1 VYSATF
7 IFDKRQ
13 FDPEFHA
20 LDAEIAEAA
29 RRSTGYLGEEAW
41 ENPQTGRL
49 CNVYYWSD
57 ELGLQELIRHPRH
70 LQAKAS
76 QERWLNG
83 YQVVIAKVLRSYGD
97 GAIDHP
103 TLRTPGTHP

>member
-1 VYSATF
+1 MYSATF
-7 IFDKRQ
+7 IFDKKL
-13 FDPEFHA
+13 FDAEFHA

-29 RRSTGYLGEEAW
+29 RRSTGYLGEESW

-49 CNVYYWSD
+49 CNIYYWAD
-57 ELGLQELIRHPRH
+57 ELGLSELMRHPRH
-70 LQAKAS
+70 LQAKAN

-97 GAIDHP
+97 EKLGHP
-103 TLRTPGTHP
+103 TLVMPGQPG